1 LARPLLNLAATVR
14 SVLGIKAMSQFT
26 KLLRQI
32 SGNSIPQWN
41 SWLPKA
47 SSKPKSPHGIR
58 AQDKVIYFPTCV
70 SRLFGCSAESP
81 YRDSQNARIEG
92 LLNKA
97 GFEVVYPQK
106 LSNLCCGMAFSSKG
120 FNEQADKKSD
130 ELFQQLAEIS
140 QNGKYPILID
150 TSPCAQRLKT
160 CGTEN
165 SNLPLY
171 DITDFLLEFVVP
183 RVRLQ
188 KLVEPVAL
196 HIPCSLRKSGQE
208 KRLLDLAKMCAE
220 IVQVPDSTPCCGFAG
235 DRGFSHPEL
244 TASALVTLK
253 PSLSPECQVGY
264 STSRTCEIGVSLHS
278 GISYQSI
285 AYLVD
290 EAAQTK

>member
-1 LARPLLNLAATVR
+1 
-14 SVLGIKAMSQFT
+14 MSQFT
-26 KLLRQI
+26 KLLRKI
-32 SGNSIPQWN
+32 SRNSIPQWN
-41 SWLPKA
+41 PWLPKA
-47 SSKPKSPHGIR
+47 SSKPKSPHEIR

-92 LLNKA
+92 LLSKA
-97 GFEVVYPQK
+97 GFEVIYPQG
-106 LSNLCCGMAFSSKG
+106 LNNLCCGMAFSSKG

-160 CGTEN
+160 CEAEN

-183 RVRLQ
+183 RVSLQ
-188 KLVEPVAL
+188 KRVKPVAL

-220 IVQVPDSTPCCGFAG
+220 TVQVPDSTPCCGFAG

-253 PSLSPECQVGY
+253 PSLSPECYVGY

-290 EAAQTK
+290 EAAQNK